1 MATTNALLIAHDQQD
16 TIQDTFSLSGDL
28 TLSTVPELWQAV
40 RASEWAN
47 ISVDASGVLRC
58 DGAGAALLFELIQRG
73 ATINQLPPQSQRL
86 LNALNPEQA
95 LICAKP
101 KPRINHIAQIGQQTA
116 KIFSEFTRQVSFL
129 GAIAQATIEILRH
142 PKTFRWRDFLQQ
154 CELVGANAV
163 PIVALISIL
172 LGVIL
177 AFQSAIPM
185 RQFGAELYVA
195 NLLGLS
201 LVRELGPL
209 ITAILLA
216 GRTGAAFA
224 AEIGTMKVNE
234 EVNALVTFG
243 FDPMQFLVLPR
254 LMAGVLMAPLLT
266 LFAEAVGLF
275 GGALVMK
282 GFGIPLSTFW
292 NQVSTQ
298 VDLVDFSTG
307 LAKAAIFGFIV
318 ASVGCLRGLNTGN
331 GASAVGAATT
341 KAVVQTLVLLVVADG
356 LFAVVSYHMG
366 W

>member
-1 MATTNALLIAHDQQD
+1 MLKAQSETQAQLVPNQD
-16 TIQDTFSLSGDL
+16 KTSFELQGDL
-28 TLSTVPELWQAV
+28 TLSTVPALWKIVRQA
-40 RASEWAN
+40 EWDN
-47 ISVDASGVLRC
+47 IQIDASGIARC
-58 DGAGAALLFELIQRG
+58 DGAGAALLFELVQRG
-73 ATINQLPPQSQRL
+73 AKLQQIPEQSQRL
-86 LNALNPEQA
+86 LNALDPSTA
-95 LICAKP
+95 LLPVTRA
-101 KPRINHIAQIGQQTA
+101 PRSNLISSLGKKTFSVLADFQQQI
-116 KIFSEFTRQVSFL
+116 SFI
-129 GAIAQATIEILRH
+129 GAIAQAITDTVRQ
-142 PKTFRWRDFLQQ
+142 PSSFRLRDFFKQ

-163 PIVALISIL
+163 PIVALISGV

-216 GRTGAAFA
+216 GRSGAAFA

-243 FDPMQFLVLPR
+243 FDPMRFLVLPR

-266 LFAEAVGLF
+266 LFAEAIGLF
-275 GGALVMK
+275 GGAMVMK
-282 GFGIPLSTFW
+282 GFGIPFNTFW

-298 VDLVDFSTG
+298 VDLIDFSTG
-307 LAKAAIFGFIV
+307 LSKAAIFGFIV
-318 ASVGCLRGLNTGN
+318 ASVGCLRGLNTAN

-341 KAVVQTLVLLVVADG
+341 QAVVQTLVLLVVADG
-356 LFAVVSYHMG
+356 LFAVVAYHMG

>member
-1 MATTNALLIAHDQQD
+1 MVKTEAQLIPSGDNSP
-16 TIQDTFSLSGDL
+16 FELRGDL
-28 TLSTVPELWQAV
+28 TLSTVPALWRVV
-40 RASEWAN
+40 RKTEWVN
-47 ISVDASGVLRC
+47 TKINASGIAQC

-73 ATINQLPPQSQRL
+73 AQLQGLPEQSQRL
-86 LNALNPEQA
+86 LQALNPEHA
-95 LICAKP
+95 LLPSASKKRVNAIS
-101 KPRINHIAQIGQQTA
+101 QLGQQTFNTLA
-116 KIFSEFTRQVSFL
+116 DFKLQISFL
-129 GAIAQATIEILRH
+129 GAIVQAIGDTLRQ
-142 PKTFRWRDFLQQ
+142 PKTFRLRDFLQQ
-154 CELVGANAV
+154 CELVGANAL
-163 PIVALISIL
+163 PIVALISVL

-201 LVRELGPL
+201 LIRELGPL

-243 FDPMQFLVLPR
+243 FDPMRFLVLPR

-266 LFAEAVGLF
+266 LFAETIGLF

-282 GFGIPLSTFW
+282 GFGIPFATFW
-292 NQVSTQ
+292 SQVSTQ
-298 VDLVDFSTG
+298 VDLVDLFTG
-307 LAKAAIFGFIV
+307 LSKAAIFGFIV

-341 KAVVQTLVLLVVADG
+341 QAVVQTLVLLVVADG
-356 LFAVVSYHMG
+356 LFAVVAYHMG

>member
-1 MATTNALLIAHDQQD
+1 MAKTEAQLLVGNDQLPFQ
-16 TIQDTFSLSGDL
+16 LSGDL
-28 TLSTVPELWQAV
+28 TLSTVPALWKMV
-40 RASEWAN
+40 RKTEWAN
-47 ISVDASGVLRC
+47 TQIDASGIAQC
-58 DGAGAALLFELIQRG
+58 DGAGAALLFELVQRG
-73 ATINQLPPQSQRL
+73 AQLTQVPEQSRRL
-86 LNALNPEQA
+86 LDALNPAQA
-95 LICAKP
+95 LLPPASKKRVDLISTLGNTAF
-101 KPRINHIAQIGQQTA
+101 AMLADFQQQI
-116 KIFSEFTRQVSFL
+116 SFI
-129 GAIAQATIEILRH
+129 GAIAQAIVGTLRQ
-142 PKTFRWRDFLQQ
+142 PNTFRMKDFLHQ

-163 PIVALISIL
+163 PIVALISVL

-201 LVRELGPL
+201 LIRELGPL

-243 FDPMQFLVLPR
+243 FDPMKFLVLPR

-266 LFAEAVGLF
+266 LFAEAIGLF

-282 GFGIPLSTFW
+282 GFGIPFATFW

-307 LAKAAIFGFIV
+307 LSKAAIFGFIV

-341 KAVVQTLVLLVVADG
+341 QAVVQTLVLLVVADG
-356 LFAVVSYHMG
+356 LFAVVAYHMG

>member
-1 MATTNALLIAHDQQD
+1 MASTKAQLIAQPAPNS
-16 TIQDTFSLSGDL
+16 FCLSGDL
-28 TLSTVPELWQAV
+28 TLATVPEIWATIPN
-40 RASEWAN
+40 SEWAN
-47 ISVDASGVLRC
+47 TRIDAREVQQC

-73 ATINQLPPQSQRL
+73 AQIEHLPAQSQRL
-86 LNALNPEQA
+86 LTALTPEQA
-95 LICAKP
+95 LITSSP
-101 KPRINHIAQIGQQTA
+101 KKHVNLIAQLGRQTKGMIG
-116 KIFSEFTRQVSFL
+116 EFQRQISFL
-129 GAIAQATIEILRH
+129 GAIAQAMLDTLRQ

-266 LFAEAVGLF
+266 LFAEAIGLF

-292 NQVSTQ
+292 NQVNTQ

-318 ASVGCLRGLNTGN
+318 ASVGCMRGLNTGN

-341 KAVVQTLVLLVVADG
+341 QAVVQTLVLLVVADG
-356 LFAVVSYHMG
+356 LFAVVAYHMD

>member
-1 MATTNALLIAHDQQD
+1 MAKTTAQLISSQD
-16 TIQDTFSLSGDL
+16 NQSFELHGDL
-28 TLSTVPELWQAV
+28 TLSTVPALWRV
-40 RASEWAN
+40 IRKTEWAN
-47 ISVDASGVLRC
+47 TQINASGISQC
-58 DGAGAALLFELIQRG
+58 DGAGAALLFELVQRG
-73 ATINQLPPQSQRL
+73 AQLQQLPEQSQRL
-86 LNALNPEQA
+86 LQALNPEQA
-95 LICAKP
+95 LLPARSHTRSNLISQLGQHTFAMLTDFA
-101 KPRINHIAQIGQQTA
+101 RQI
-116 KIFSEFTRQVSFL
+116 SFL
-129 GAIAQATIEILRH
+129 GAIAQAISDTLRQ
-142 PKTFRWRDFLQQ
+142 PKTFRMNDFLHQ

-163 PIVALISIL
+163 PIVALISVL

-201 LVRELGPL
+201 LIRELGPL

-234 EVNALVTFG
+234 EINALVTFG
-243 FDPMQFLVLPR
+243 FDPMRFLVLPR

-266 LFAEAVGLF
+266 LFAEVIGLF

-282 GFGIPLSTFW
+282 GFGIPFATFW
-292 NQVSTQ
+292 SQVSTQ
-298 VDLVDFSTG
+298 VDLVDLANG
-307 LAKAAIFGFIV
+307 LSKAAIFGFIV

-341 KAVVQTLVLLVVADG
+341 QAVVQTLVLLVIADG
-356 LFAVVSYHMG
+356 LFAVVAYHMG

>member
-1 MATTNALLIAHDQQD
+1 MVAIKAQLIAPEAQ
-16 TIQDTFSLSGDL
+16 TPFRLCGDL
-28 TLSTVPELWQAV
+28 TLATIPELWPCI
-40 RASEWAN
+40 RNTEWAN
-47 ISVDASGVLRC
+47 TRIDASEIQQC

-73 ATINQLPPQSQRL
+73 AQLEQLPEQSQRL
-86 LNALNPEQA
+86 LNALNPERA
-95 LICAKP
+95 LIRATS
-101 KPRINHIAQIGQQTA
+101 KPRVNLIAQLGQQTA
-116 KIFSEFTRQVSFL
+116 GLFAEFARQVSFL
-129 GAIAQATIEILRH
+129 GATAQAIVNTIAQ
-142 PKTFRWRDFLQQ
+142 PKTFRWRDFLLQ

-201 LVRELGPL
+201 LIRELGPL

-216 GRTGAAFA
+216 GRSGAAFA

-234 EVNALVTFG
+234 EVNALITFG
-243 FDPMQFLVLPR
+243 FDPMRFLVLPR
-254 LMAGVLMAPLLT
+254 LMAGVLIAPLLT

-282 GFGIPLSTFW
+282 GFGIPFSTFW

-307 LAKAAIFGFIV
+307 LTKAAIFGFII

-341 KAVVQTLVLLVVADG
+341 QAVVQTLVLLVVADG
-356 LFAVVSYHMG
+356 LFAVVAYHMG